1 MFRTCCLFLLSG
13 LLILAFIFPLSGRE
27 NDILDD
33 YSKHLEKLQNSCRKI
48 NELVRR
54 KEQLQEQER
63 AQRRAERES
72 RRSNN
77 DDDDDDNDSSDERE
91 RYRQRRRQLT
101 EQRKKIQMQLNQL
114 RAELTYDF
122 TMHEQIAKE
131 LQSYI
136 NANNIAGDYSF
147 AQRSREITKVYNSYG
162 IGFDQEKGTALRP
175 SSVLDPAYS
184 FALLSYNLACLQ
196 AAGITGS
203 NIPANYTNFST
214 YFQFYEQLE
223 FYRFET
229 KQFGSAKPTASKRIE
244 MKRRM
249 ELLEDSGEALHK
261 LLLKNNKSL
270 AAELDLPGFLKLIR
284 EHYKKYLFMELTDF
298 DIQVSKALKS
308 ITLDQKKLAILK
320 RELAFRAAKFDS
332 PADELRIAKISG
344 DTTSWFEIISER
356 KRRRPRRND
365 PPPVISPRTM
375 CFADH
380 AAKAPSTEPAAVST
394 PAEAENKEEGAT
406 DEKTAV
412 PAEKRTTPTAAELR
426 KFQKEVETFRRD
438 YAGTHALSVEGLS
451 EEYFPVL
458 KQTMTDGMWTFFEKT
473 HKRLKDAGTP
483 SQTAAAEAYL
493 KTHSAERE
501 NRDQISVED
510 MESIRKFMKEQQE

>member
-1 MFRTCCLFLLSG
+1 MFRTSCLFLLSG
-13 LLILAFIFPLSGRE
+13 LLILIFSTPLNGRE

-77 DDDDDDNDSSDERE
+77 DDDDDDNDNSDERE
-91 RYRQRRRQLT
+91 HYRRRRRQLT

-131 LQSYI
+131 LQSYLK
-136 NANNIAGDYSF
+136 ANNIAGDYSF
-147 AQRSREITKVYNSYG
+147 AQRSREITKVYKSYG

-184 FALLSYNLACLQ
+184 FALLSYDLACLQ
-196 AAGITGS
+196 AAGITAS

-261 LLLKNNKSL
+261 LLLKNNKNL
-270 AAELDLPGFLKLIR
+270 ATELDLPGFLKLIR
-284 EHYKKYLFMELTDF
+284 EHYKKYLFLELTDF

-308 ITLDQKKLAILK
+308 VTLDQKKLAILK

-344 DTTSWFEIISER
+344 DTTSWFEVKKEKQR
-356 KRRRPRRND
+356 KRSRKND
-365 PPPVISPRTM
+365 PPPVLSPKTM
-375 CFADH
+375 CFADNMN
-380 AAKAPSTEPAAVST
+380 KAPS
-394 PAEAENKEEGAT
+394 AEQTAEKTTAESREEGKT
-406 DEKTAV
+406 DEETAGT
-412 PAEKRTTPTAAELR
+412 AEKRTKPEAAELR
-426 KFQKEVETFRRD
+426 EFQKDVETFRRD
-438 YAGTHALSVEGLS
+438 YAGTHALSIEGLS
-451 EEYFPVL
+451 EEYFPIL
-458 KQTMTDGMWTFFEKT
+458 KETMTAEMWTFFEKT

-501 NRDQISVED
+501 NRNQISLED
-510 MESIRKFMKEQQE
+510 MERIRKFMKEQQE